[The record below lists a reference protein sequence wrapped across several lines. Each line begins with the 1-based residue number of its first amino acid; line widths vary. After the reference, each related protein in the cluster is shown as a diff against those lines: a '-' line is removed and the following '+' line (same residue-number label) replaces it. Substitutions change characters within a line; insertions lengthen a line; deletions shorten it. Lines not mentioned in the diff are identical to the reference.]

1 MGPKFGDQAMT
12 RRELSFTVT
21 IPIPAADLC
30 GLRTAA
36 VGAAQAV
43 AARVRL
49 WRQRARER
57 AQLRTMGAH
66 LRRDMNVR
74 YEDCRLE
81 AQKPFWLP

>member
-1 MGPKFGDQAMT
+1 MP

-21 IPIPAADLC
+21 IPIPATELR
-30 GLRTAA
+30 GLRKAA
-36 VGAAQAV
+36 AGAVQAV

-49 WRQRARER
+49 WRRRARER

>member
-1 MGPKFGDQAMT
+1 MT

-21 IPIPAADLC
+21 IPIPAAE
-30 GLRTAA
+30 LRGVRRSAA
-36 VGAAQAV
+36 GAIQAV

-49 WRQRARER
+49 WRRRARER
-57 AQLRTMGAH
+57 ARLRMMGAH